1 METAEFSLKAKP
13 VESELAGGR
22 DPGWGLRWGNHT
34 CLASALQGSALLTRN
49 LLFSVFTKSS
59 FPIDDPPPELSRPSE
74 PGPDSPEERESIIP
88 VIRLYNMGWQKPKRD
103 HFCHTRGGTEPQGL
117 SGLKDV
123 CVCVCVCV
131 CGKEGGR
138 LGHDAPEMGTPTPT
152 PSPPHLVLGQES
164 WLGPGN

>member
-1 METAEFSLKAKP
+1 METAEFSLKARP

-59 FPIDDPPPELSRPSE
+59 FPVDDPPPEVSRPSE

-88 VIRLYNMGWQKPKRD
+88 VIQHGVAKTQERPFLPYKGRERNLRD
-103 HFCHTRGGTEPQGL
+103 YQ
-117 SGLKDV
+117 D
-123 CVCVCVCV
+123 
-131 CGKEGGR
+131 
-138 LGHDAPEMGTPTPT
+138 
-152 PSPPHLVLGQES
+152 
-164 WLGPGN
+164 